1 MKLITFF
8 IGICVVFAGQKSRAD
23 QPFIGPVIKIV
34 AHAPQAVMV
43 LDRKL
48 VGAKMDDRDKLPA
61 ATPLKL
67 VVEFMDGGFVGL
79 PPGVEP
85 PKPPPGVKV
94 PPPAA
99 VVRNIMFEIK
109 GPGVVRHLS
118 NVRVPSPTDK
128 VKGEKRVSKIEIKS
142 LEEARFDRE
151 QRKYVR
157 SNVYLTKPGKYT
169 VRVRLMLLYA
179 RGIHHA
185 VSEPITITVT
195 KGEGS

>member
-1 MKLITFF
+1 M
-8 IGICVVFAGQKSRAD
+8 VFAGQKSRAD

-79 PPGVEP
+79 PPGV
-85 PKPPPGVKV
+85 KV

-109 GPGVVRHLS
+109 GPGVVWHLS